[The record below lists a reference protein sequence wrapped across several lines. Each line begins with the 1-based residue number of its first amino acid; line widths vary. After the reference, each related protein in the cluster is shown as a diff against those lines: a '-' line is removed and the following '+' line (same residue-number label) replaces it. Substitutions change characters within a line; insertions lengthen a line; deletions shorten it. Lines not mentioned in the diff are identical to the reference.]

1 MMGEAFCRFLRF
13 EQLHLDETETKK
25 NSDHKDNALCTL
37 GRWICQHNSE
47 EEIEPFEKLR
57 HTVFLSKSAIL
68 ILLLDSY
75 RVMPS

>member
-1 MMGEAFCRFLRF
+1 MMGGDFYKFLRF
-13 EQLHLDETETKK
+13 EQLHLDETKTKK
-25 NSDHKDNALCTL
+25 NSDHKDSALCTL

-57 HTVFLSKSAIL
+57 YTVFLSKSAIL

-75 RVMPS
+75 SVVPS

>member
-1 MMGEAFCRFLRF
+1 MMGEACCRFLKF

-25 NSDHKDNALCTL
+25 NSDHKDNVVCTL
-37 GRWICQHNSE
+37 GRWICQHNSK

-57 HTVFLSKSAIL
+57 HTVFLSKPAIL
-68 ILLLDSY
+68 ILLLDIC